1 MQAPVII
8 SIIPNELDKLATI
21 TPRTRPLANLLSN
34 MPKGSSKVATLN

>member
-21 TPRTRPLANLLSN
+21 TPRTRPLNNLFIYYAVLE
-34 MPKGSSKVATLN
+34 AAR